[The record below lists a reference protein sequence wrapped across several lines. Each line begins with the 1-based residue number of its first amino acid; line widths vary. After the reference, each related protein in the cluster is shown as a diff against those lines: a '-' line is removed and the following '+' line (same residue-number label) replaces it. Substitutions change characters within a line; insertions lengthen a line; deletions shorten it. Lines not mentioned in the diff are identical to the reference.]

1 MIQAGRN
8 PLEFSLPVCNGDCER
23 CRLKDRCL
31 MPARENLVEVVNRG
45 AAKFDA
51 AQAMADLHTLFAGL

>member
-1 MIQAGRN
+1 
-8 PLEFSLPVCNGDCER
+8 
-23 CRLKDRCL
+23 LKDRCL